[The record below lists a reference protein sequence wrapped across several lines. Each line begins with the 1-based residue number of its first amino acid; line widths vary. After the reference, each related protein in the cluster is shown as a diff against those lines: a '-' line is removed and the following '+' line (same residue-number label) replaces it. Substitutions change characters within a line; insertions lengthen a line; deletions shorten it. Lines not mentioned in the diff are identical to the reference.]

1 MSDLAPYLAD
11 PERLVFLDES
21 GFNTAMTR
29 GYARAP
35 SDRRAAKVVPRNY
48 GKNYT
53 LICALSLAG
62 PLAPLVI
69 DGSLTGVS
77 FEYYV
82 ACELCPLLSPG
93 GVVIMD
99 NLSSHHRACIRTPTL
114 ARGCKLLFLS
124 PYSPDFNPIE
134 LLFSKLKALVRGYAQ
149 RTVETLIQGIGTA
162 LGLISIR
169 DIQHWFNHTLLKLL
183 L

>member
-1 MSDLAPYLAD
+1 
-11 PERLVFLDES
+11 
-21 GFNTAMTR
+21 MTR
-29 GYARAP
+29 GYARSS
-35 SDRRAAKVVPRNY
+35 SDRRAIGVVPRNH

-62 PLAPLVI
+62 PMAPLVL

-82 ACELCPLLSPG
+82 ASELCPLLSPG
-93 GVVIMD
+93 QVIVMD
-99 NLSSHHRACIRTPTL
+99 NLSSHHRASVRTL
-114 ARGCKLLFLS
+114 IESRGCKLLFLS

-134 LLFSKLKALVRGYAQ
+134 LLFSKLKALLRGYAR

-162 LGLISIR
+162 LGLVSKR